1 MPPKGN
7 APSKKTEQKRQEKII
22 EDKTFGLKNKNKSKV
37 VQNYVKSVAAQ
48 VKKVDGKGGESKR
61 LADEYAQKAAQKKE
75 EEKKALLASL
85 FKSVKKTQEVVEEV
99 EEPEVVDEKYE
110 EIDLYVDQREQIWK
124 DRGEGAPEDD
134 DLATWHANKDKTDKI
149 CKYFLDAVEANK
161 YGWRWTCPNGVTCIY
176 RHALP
181 PGYVLK
187 RDLGTTA
194 EEKSELLLEEQ
205 LENERHQ
212 IQQGTPV
219 TFERFMKWKE
229 EKRIAREK
237 EVEKKRLEEAKKT
250 GGKGL
255 NVLSGRALFTYDP
268 TLFTDDAEALDN
280 EEYEEEV
287 REDEEEKEDGGIR
300 EEGEEEEGGEEPE
313 GKEWRTNDNE
323 KIPAGNE
330 ENVKINEDVFLGED
344 DVELPEDDS

>member
-7 APSKKTEQKRQEKII
+7 APSKKTEKKLQEKVI

-48 VKKVDGKGGESKR
+48 VKKVDGKGGEAKR
-61 LADEYAQKAAQKKE
+61 LADEFAQKAAQKKE

-85 FKSVKKTQEVVEEV
+85 FKSVKKTQEVVEEE
-99 EEPEVVDEKYE
+99 EEPEVVEEKYE
-110 EIDLYVDQREQIWK
+110 EIDLYTDQREQIWRSK
-124 DRGEGAPEDD
+124 GEDAVQDEG
-134 DLATWHANKDKTDKI
+134 LATWHANKDKTDKI
-149 CKYFLDAVEANK
+149 CKFFLDAVEANK
-161 YGWRWTCPNGVTCIY
+161 YGWRWICPNGVTCIY

-181 PGYVLK
+181 QGYVLK
-187 RDLGTTA
+187 RDLLAPG
-194 EEKSELLLEEQ
+194 EERSDLLLEEQ
-205 LENERHQ
+205 LENERHL

-219 TFERFMKWKE
+219 TFERFVKWKE
-229 EKRIAREK
+229 EKKIAREK
-237 EVEKKRLEEAKKT
+237 EEEKKRLEEAKKT

-280 EEYEEEV
+280 EEYEEE
-287 REDEEEKEDGGIR
+287 EEEEKEDDGIR
-300 EEGEEEEGGEEPE
+300 EEGEEDEEGEEPE
-313 GKEWRTNDNE
+313 GKEWGTE

-344 DVELPEDDS
+344 DVELPDDDS